1 MADDRQRAR
10 EATREWIRATT
21 GILAA
26 FKEAIEETIDELRER
41 GDLSPERAKE
51 AVRTTMD
58 RAQQA
63 MAETRERI
71 DFVPRREFDAL
82 RSRLDDIERR
92 VAQLEGRS
100 PSRTRPVED
109 EKPPRRTAD
118 RTRGPPAVRHSRLR
132 PPRMGGALPLVDPG
146 NDRPG

>member
-1 MADDRQRAR
+1 MMAEESRTGSAGGEGGRRR
-10 EATREWIRATT
+10 ESVSAWM
-21 GILAA
+21 GVLAA

-63 MAETRERI
+63 MAETRERF

-100 PSRTRPVED
+100 PSRTIPVED
-109 EKPPRRTAD
+109 E
-118 RTRGPPAVRHSRLR
+118 
-132 PPRMGGALPLVDPG
+132 
-146 NDRPG
+146 